1 MIKIIKFIPFLFL
14 PAITMGVDECE
25 AASVADGDINPGIQ
39 GRVFSMLTTCEVG
52 TIEDIVMP
60 VDSLVISVLNV
71 SSVDAPSDGGPGFD
85 LTKPMLQ
92 WAQSTDR
99 YLNITCETDEVLIVY
114 MEET

>member
-1 MIKIIKFIPFLFL
+1 MKPFFVALL
-14 PAITMGVDECE
+14 VSALTAGCVSKALGSDDPGVE
-25 AASVADGDINPGIQ
+25 

-60 VDSLVISVLNV
+60 AGSLVISVLNV
-71 SSVDAPSDGGPGFD
+71 SSVDAPSDGGLGFD

-99 YLNITCETDEVLIVY
+99 YLNITCETDEVLIFY
-114 MEET
+114 MEE